1 MLEVIKCNFD
11 DFTEEEKEIVPN
23 NGNGM
28 KYAGYIKIIH
38 NGETIL
44 LESDAME
51 KEDAIFARD
60 LNWIYEACRRCYE
73 IGRQEGEGKCAQA

>member
-1 MLEVIKCNFD
+1 MLQVISCRFD
-11 DFTEEEKEIVPN
+11 DLTEEEKEIVPN
-23 NGNGM
+23 NGSGM

-51 KEDAIFARD
+51 PEDAIFARD
-60 LNWIYEACRRCYE
+60 LNWVYDACIKCYE
-73 IGRQEGEGKCAQA
+73 IGKQEA